1 MITSREKQILRTNLE
16 KYEGKATHMYL
27 DSRGFVTVGIGH
39 LITNLV
45 EAQKLAFKNAKNMPA
60 SGAEI
65 RL

>member
-45 EAQKLAFKNAKNMPA
+45 EAQKL
-60 SGAEI
+60 